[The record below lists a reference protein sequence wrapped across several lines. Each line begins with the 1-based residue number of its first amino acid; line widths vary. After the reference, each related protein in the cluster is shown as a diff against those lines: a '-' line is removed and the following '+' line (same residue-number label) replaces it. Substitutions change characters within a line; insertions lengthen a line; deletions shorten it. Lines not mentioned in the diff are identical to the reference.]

1 MYRIAATLMLLVTI
15 AAGAKLAADRHASPA
30 ATKQP
35 GGQTAIKAAAINTVP
50 AAATSQVADASA
62 RSEHAAPTPAL
73 PAWLEDPS
81 VMDGSWRKW
90 PSLTD
95 F

>member
-15 AAGAKLAADRHASPA
+15 ATGAKLAADRHAGPA

-35 GGQTAIKAAAINTVP
+35 GGQTAIETAEIETAP
-50 AAATSQVADASA
+50 AAAASHA
-62 RSEHAAPTPAL
+62 PGAPVRSENAAPAPL

-81 VMDGSWRKW
+81 VIDGSWRKW

>member
-1 MYRIAATLMLLVTI
+1 MYRIATSLVLLVTI
-15 AAGAKLAADRHASPA
+15 ATGAKLTAERNAAPA
-30 ATKQP
+30 AAKQP
-35 GGQTAIKAAAINTVP
+35 GASEFRTAEIRTVQTAD
-50 AAATSQVADASA
+50 TSQVAGTSA
-62 RSEHAAPTPAL
+62 RSENAAPAPSPL